1 MKQNAKAFDVASHL
15 TDEATIAEYLKASAE
30 DPTPGVIELALQ
42 NVAEAREMI
51 RLAAVRI

>member
-1 MKQNAKAFDVASHL
+1 MKQNAKTFDVASHL